1 MSRKSTQKGSALVIV
16 IFVIVLL
23 GFLATSLSR
32 TSWSD
37 NDSNTRVVLGTQ
49 AWLLSHSVNEYVM
62 TQFYPD
68 LDPRASSAVASVCSS
83 NGLQPGGGIF
93 TVASSMVDE
102 ASMNCSLELVQCSSR
117 GELDGFVFYVLES
130 SVICGSGVSQVQR
143 NQEVWVR
150 ELIYE

>member
-16 IFVIVLL
+16 IFVIVVL

-68 LDPRASSAVASVCSS
+68 PDPAASSAVSAVCTKLEPLGVVS
-83 NGLQPGGGIF
+83 
-93 TVASSMVDE
+93 E
-102 ASMNCSLELVQCSSR
+102 AKSLISRVPMNCSLSSLECSSR
-117 GELDGFVFYVLES
+117 GELGGLVFYVLES

-143 NQEVWVR
+143 NQQVWVR
-150 ELIYE
+150 E

>member
-1 MSRKSTQKGSALVIV
+1 MSRKLSQKGSALIIV
-16 IFVIVLL
+16 IFVIVVL

-37 NDSNTRVVLGTQ
+37 SDSNTRVLLGTQ

-68 LDPRASSAVASVCSS
+68 PDLQASSAVATVCNS
-83 NGLQPGGGIF
+83 NDLEPGGSIF
-93 TVASSMVDE
+93 TVASSMVAE
-102 ASMNCSLELVQCSSR
+102 SPMNCSLNQLQCSNR

-130 SVICGSGVSQVQR
+130 SVICGSGVSEVQR
-143 NQEVWVR
+143 NQELWVK
-150 ELIYE
+150 E

>member
-1 MSRKSTQKGSALVIV
+1 MSRKSTQKGSALIMV
-16 IFVIVLL
+16 IFVIVVL

-68 LDPRASSAVASVCSS
+68 PDPLSSSAVSTVCTDPM
-83 NGLQPGGGIF
+83 PGPVI
-93 TVASSMVDE
+93 TVANVIVAESP
-102 ASMNCSLELVQCSSR
+102 MNCSLNQLQCSNR

-130 SVICGSGVSQVQR
+130 SVICGSGVSEVQR
-143 NQEVWVR
+143 NQELWVK
-150 ELIYE
+150 E

>member
-1 MSRKSTQKGSALVIV
+1 MSRKASQRGSALVMV
-16 IFVIVLL
+16 IFVIVVL

-68 LDPRASSAVASVCSS
+68 PDPQASSAVASVCSG
-83 NGLQPGGGIF
+83 NDLQPGGGVF
-93 TVASSMVDE
+93 TAASSMVDE
-102 ASMNCSLELVQCSSR
+102 ASMNCSLELMQCSSR
-117 GELDGFVFYVLES
+117 GELDGFIFYVLES
-130 SVICGSGVSQVQR
+130 SVVCGSGVSQVQR

-150 ELIYE
+150 E

>member
-1 MSRKSTQKGSALVIV
+1 MSRKSNQKGSALIIV
-16 IFVIVLL
+16 IFIIVVL

-37 NDSNTRVVLGTQ
+37 NDSNIRVVLGTQ

-62 TQFYPD
+62 TQFYPAP
-68 LDPRASSAVASVCSS
+68 DPKASSDVASVCNSS
-83 NGLQPGGGIF
+83 DLHPGGGIF
-93 TVASSMVDE
+93 AVASSIVDS
-102 ASMNCSLELVQCSSR
+102 ASISCSLELLQCSNR

-150 ELIYE
+150 E

>member
-1 MSRKSTQKGSALVIV
+1 MFRKSLQKGSALIMV
-16 IFVIVLL
+16 IFVIVVL

-37 NDSNTRVVLGTQ
+37 SDSNTRVVLGTQ

-68 LDPRASSAVASVCSS
+68 PDPAASSAVASVCLSHDV
-83 NGLQPGGGIF
+83 QPGGEVF
-93 TVASSMVDE
+93 TVASSMVDT
-102 ASMNCSLELVQCSSR
+102 ASVNCSLERVQCSSR

-130 SVICGSGVSQVQR
+130 SVICGSGVSKVER
-143 NQEVWVR
+143 NQELWVK
-150 ELIYE
+150 E

>member
-1 MSRKSTQKGSALVIV
+1 MSRKLTQKGSALVIV
-16 IFVIVLL
+16 IFVIVVL

-68 LDPRASSAVASVCSS
+68 PDPLAASNVAGVCNS
-83 NGLQPGGGIF
+83 NDLLPGGGIF
-93 TVASSMVDE
+93 TVASSMVDA
-102 ASMNCSLELVQCSSR
+102 ASMNCSLELMQCSNR
-117 GELDGFVFYVLES
+117 GELDGFVFYILES
-130 SVICGSGVSQVQR
+130 SVICGSGVSRVQR
-143 NQEVWVR
+143 NQEVWVK
-150 ELIYE
+150 E

>member
-62 TQFYPD
+62 TQFYPA
-68 LDPRASSAVASVCSS
+68 PEPQASSAVGRVCNSS
-83 NGLQPGGGIF
+83 DLQPGGGF
-93 TVASSMVDE
+93 FAVASSIVDS
-102 ASMNCSLELVQCSSR
+102 ASISCSLELIQCSSR
-117 GELDGFVFYVLES
+117 GELDGSVFYVLES

-143 NQEVWVR
+143 NQELWVR
-150 ELIYE
+150 E

>member
-1 MSRKSTQKGSALVIV
+1 MSRKLSQKGSALIMV
-16 IFVIVLL
+16 IFVIVVL

-68 LDPRASSAVASVCSS
+68 PDPHSSSAISTVCTDPIPSAVA
-83 NGLQPGGGIF
+83 N
-93 TVASSMVDE
+93 VAGSIVSE
-102 ASMNCSLELVQCSSR
+102 SSMNCSLSSLQCESR
-117 GELDGFVFYVLES
+117 GRLDGFVFYVLES
-130 SVICGSGVSQVQR
+130 SVVCGSGVSEVQR
-143 NQEVWVR
+143 NQELWVK
-150 ELIYE
+150 EAE

>member
-1 MSRKSTQKGSALVIV
+1 MSRKSTQKGSALIMV
-16 IFVIVLL
+16 IFVIVVL

-37 NDSNTRVVLGTQ
+37 NDSNTRTVLGTQ

-68 LDPRASSAVASVCSS
+68 PDPQSSSSVASVCNSS
-83 NGLQPGGGIF
+83 DLDLGGGVF

-102 ASMNCSLELVQCSSR
+102 ASMSCSLNLLQCSSR

-130 SVICGSGVSQVQR
+130 SVICGSGVSEVQR
-143 NQEVWVR
+143 NQELWVK
-150 ELIYE
+150 E

>member
-1 MSRKSTQKGSALVIV
+1 MSRKLSQKGSALIIV
-16 IFVIVLL
+16 IFVIVVL

-68 LDPRASSAVASVCSS
+68 PDPQSSSAISTVCTEPIPSAVA
-83 NGLQPGGGIF
+83 N
-93 TVASSMVDE
+93 VAGSIVSE
-102 ASMNCSLELVQCSSR
+102 SSMNCSLSSLQCGRR
-117 GELDGFVFYVLES
+117 GRLDGFVFYVLES
-130 SVICGSGVSQVQR
+130 SVVCGSGVSEVQR
-143 NQEVWVR
+143 NQELWVK
-150 ELIYE
+150 ETE

>member
-1 MSRKSTQKGSALVIV
+1 MFRKSLQKGSALIMV
-16 IFVIVLL
+16 IFVIVVL

-62 TQFYPD
+62 TQFYPNP
-68 LDPRASSAVASVCSS
+68 DPAASSAVASVCSS
-83 NGLQPGGGIF
+83 NDLQPGGEIF
-93 TVASSMVDE
+93 AVASSMVNTTPV
-102 ASMNCSLELVQCSSR
+102 NCSLDRIQCSNR

-143 NQEVWVR
+143 NQELWVK
-150 ELIYE
+150 EAE

>member
-1 MSRKSTQKGSALVIV
+1 MSRKISQRGSALVMV
-16 IFVIVLL
+16 IFVIVVL

-37 NDSNTRVVLGTQ
+37 NDSNTRVVLGSQ

-68 LDPRASSAVASVCSS
+68 PDPAASSAVASVCNS
-83 NGLQPGGGIF
+83 NDLQPGGGIF
-93 TVASSMVDE
+93 AVASSMVNI
-102 ASMNCSLELVQCSSR
+102 APVNCSLDRIQCSNR

-143 NQEVWVR
+143 NQELWVK
-150 ELIYE
+150 EAE

>member
-1 MSRKSTQKGSALVIV
+1 MSRKTSQRGSALVMV
-16 IFVIVLL
+16 IFVIVVL

-68 LDPRASSAVASVCSS
+68 PDPQASSAVASVCS
-83 NGLQPGGGIF
+83 GHDLQPGGGIH
-93 TVASSMVDE
+93 TVASSLVDT
-102 ASMNCSLELVQCSSR
+102 ASVNCSLERVQCSNR

-143 NQEVWVR
+143 NQELWVR
-150 ELIYE
+150 EAE

>member
-16 IFVIVLL
+16 IFVIVVL

-68 LDPRASSAVASVCSS
+68 PDPQASSAVASVCSS
-83 NGLQPGGGIF
+83 NALQPGGGIY
-93 TVASSMVDE
+93 TVASSMVDA
-102 ASMNCSLELVQCSSR
+102 ASVNCSLERVQCSNR

-143 NQEVWVR
+143 NQELWVK
-150 ELIYE
+150 EAE

>member
-1 MSRKSTQKGSALVIV
+1 MSRKSNQEGSMLIIV
-16 IFVIVLL
+16 IFIIVVL

-37 NDSNTRVVLGTQ
+37 NDSNTRAVLGTQ

-68 LDPRASSAVASVCSS
+68 PDPLSSSAVSTVCTD
-83 NGLQPGGGIF
+83 PMPVPVIA
-93 TVASSMVDE
+93 VANAIVAES
-102 ASMNCSLELVQCSSR
+102 SMNCSLNQLQCSSR
-117 GELDGFVFYVLES
+117 GELDGLVFYVLES
-130 SVICGSGVSQVQR
+130 SVVCGSGISQVQR

-150 ELIYE
+150 E